1 MKRPRQA
8 ELAFPT
14 RGRPRNPDPER
25 TREGRLRHNVRPHV
39 SPQYPVHVTVKLH
52 PNRPLRFRA
61 ANRALRGVLHA
72 VQERRPGFRVLAY
85 SLQSNHLH
93 FVVEGDTH
101 AAFLGGVRSLDI
113 RLAIR
118 LNRVLGRKGR
128 LFSEV
133 HHRRE
138 LKTPREVRNAL
149 AYVLLNHRRHA
160 PKAAPLLDP
169 FSAAAWFDGWR
180 VPIQLPPDPPPIQ
193 RARTWLGAIGW
204 RRHGLLS
211 SEEVPG
217 RASHI

>member
-1 MKRPRQA
+1 MKRPRQT

-52 PNRPLRFRA
+52 PNRALRFRA
-61 ANRALRGVLHA
+61 ANRALRGVLCA
-72 VQERRPGFRVLAY
+72 VQERRAGFRVLAY

-101 AAFLGGVRSLDI
+101 SAFLGGVRSLDI

-118 LNRVLGRKGR
+118 FNRVLGRRGR

-138 LKTPREVRNAL
+138 LKTPREVRTAL

-160 PKAAPLLDP
+160 RGGPLLDP
-169 FSAAAWFDGWR
+169 FSAAVWFDGWKA
-180 VPIQLPPDPPPIQ
+180 PIQPSPDPSPIR

-204 RRHGLLS
+204 KRHGLLS
-211 SEEVPG
+211 LTEVPG
-217 RASHI
+217 

>member
-1 MKRPRQA
+1 MKRSRQT
-8 ELAFPT
+8 ELAFST

-25 TREGRLRHNVRPHV
+25 TRQGRLRHNVRPHV
-39 SPQYPVHVTVKLH
+39 CPRYPVHVTVKLY
-52 PNRPLRFRA
+52 PPRALRFRA
-61 ANRALRGVLHA
+61 ANRALRGVLCA
-72 VQERRPGFRVLAY
+72 VHDRRVGFRVLAY

-101 AAFLGGVRSLDI
+101 TAFLGGVRALNI

-118 LNRVLGRKGR
+118 FNRVLGRRGR

-138 LKTPREVRNAL
+138 LKTPREVRNAI

-160 PKAAPLLDP
+160 PKAGLLLDP
-169 FSAAAWFDGWR
+169 FSAAAWFDGWK
-180 VPIQLPPDPPPIQ
+180 VPIPRPPDPPPIQ
-193 RARTWLGAIGW
+193 RACTWLGAVGW

-211 SEEVPG
+211 PDEIPG
-217 RASHI
+217 